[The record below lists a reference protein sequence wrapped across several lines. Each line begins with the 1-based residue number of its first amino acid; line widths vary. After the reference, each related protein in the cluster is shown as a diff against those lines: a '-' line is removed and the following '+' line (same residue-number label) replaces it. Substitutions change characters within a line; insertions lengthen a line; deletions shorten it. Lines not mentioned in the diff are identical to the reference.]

1 MESDNLVF
9 KENGEISQMKSKNKY
24 ENLKNDYFLQKVF
37 NNIEKKK
44 LLNIVKYNKNIKK
57 RININ
62 INDFKEYSEKY
73 SSIEIEIKLINN
85 KYSKFINIKDEDE
98 KYYHIYLNNNK
109 EEIKMNNINKDEE
122 IKIIKIIIDYQVKSF
137 EELFDSCDCIESIYF
152 KKFYRNNITNMNY
165 MFYGCSSLKEL
176 NLNNFNTNNVT
187 DMSNMFNGC
196 SDELIEKIKEQYK
209 NLNIFYFK
217 FFIN

>member
-37 NNIEKKK
+37 NIVEKKK
-44 LLNIVKYNKNIKK
+44 LLNIVKHNKYIKK

-73 SSIEIEIKLINN
+73 SSIEIEIKLVNN
-85 KYSKFINIKDEDE
+85 KYSKFINIKKEDE

-122 IKIIKIIIDYQVKSF
+122 IKIIKIIIK
-137 EELFDSCDCIESIYF
+137 
-152 KKFYRNNITNMNY
+152 
-165 MFYGCSSLKEL
+165 
-176 NLNNFNTNNVT
+176 
-187 DMSNMFNGC
+187 
-196 SDELIEKIKEQYK
+196 
-209 NLNIFYFK
+209 
-217 FFIN
+217 

>member
-37 NNIEKKK
+37 NNVEKKK
-44 LLNIVKYNKNIKK
+44 LLNFVKYSKNVKK

-73 SSIEIEIKLINN
+73 SSIEIEIKLVDN

-109 EEIKMNNINKDEE
+109 EEIKMNKINIEDE

-137 EELFDSCDCIESIYF
+137 ENLFYNCDCIESIYF
-152 KKFYRNNITNMNY
+152 KKFYRNNITNMSC
-165 MFYGCSSLKEL
+165 MFFGCSSLKE
-176 NLNNFNTNNVT
+176 F
-187 DMSNMFNGC
+187 
-196 SDELIEKIKEQYK
+196 
-209 NLNIFYFK
+209 
-217 FFIN
+217 